1 MMISKNGNNGD
12 DDYDKNG
19 DDEVDKDDEASV
31 QSGEHLKSLACKRAQ
46 RTFQTFPKT
55 MGDKR
60 QQKCN
65 LELQTQK
72 YLCFF
77 SVQA

>member
-31 QSGEHLKSLACKRAQ
+31 
-46 RTFQTFPKT
+46 
-55 MGDKR
+55 
-60 QQKCN
+60 
-65 LELQTQK
+65 
-72 YLCFF
+72 
-77 SVQA
+77 